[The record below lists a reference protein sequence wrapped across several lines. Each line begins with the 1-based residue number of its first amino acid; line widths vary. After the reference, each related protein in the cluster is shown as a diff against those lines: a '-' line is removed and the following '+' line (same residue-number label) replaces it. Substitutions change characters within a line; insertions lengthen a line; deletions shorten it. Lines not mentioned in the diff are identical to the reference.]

1 LWPVAT
7 LLKYVFILHDDD
19 IYASRMAVMAATS
32 CPMRKKKLLTGMD
45 SPYDIKV
52 VFVHRIT
59 FVLRKINENCCHQGC
74 TF

>member
-1 LWPVAT
+1 M
-7 LLKYVFILHDDD
+7 LKYVFILHDDD
-19 IYASRMAVMAATS
+19 IYASRMAMMAATS
-32 CPMRKKKLLTGMD
+32 CPMRKKLLTGMD
-45 SPYDIKV
+45 SPYDTKV